1 MAKDTSISEKKKEQI
16 QAIEA
21 TDDQLTTRAC
31 LSFFA
36 IYLRSIQ
43 LLPIIERMFGKLRK
57 NNKGLPIPELF
68 VQVLSFFMDGTS
80 RHLTGFDQLKK
91 EESYLDVVGSERL
104 ASSHAIKRFFGAFS
118 FCRVYLFR
126 RLLQDLFIWRLK
138 LTKPRVI
145 ILGIDTTLFPERYI
159 TMRGI
164 FS

>member
-1 MAKDTSISEKKKEQI
+1 MSKVAIIISISHNPSGGGFMAKDTSISEKKKEPI

-43 LLPIIERMFGKLRK
+43 LLPIRERMFGKLRK

-80 RHLTGFDQLKK
+80 RQLKGFDQLKK

-104 ASSHAIKRFFGAFS
+104 GSSHAIKRFFGAFS
-118 FCRVYLFR
+118 FSRVYLFR
-126 RLLQDLFIWRLK
+126 RLLQDLFI
-138 LTKPRVI
+138 
-145 ILGIDTTLFPERYI
+145 
-159 TMRGI
+159 
-164 FS
+164 